1 MARIHLFVL
10 FLSSLILFVN
20 AQFEYFQMVQQWP
33 LATCTG
39 TPCLNPPSNK
49 FTIHGL
55 WPSNFSNAIL
65 VCKGST
71 FNSTNTAFLALEPL
85 LNQYWPDLISKN
97 NRGFWRYEWNKHGT
111 CSESVFNQVQY
122 FQTTLNIRT
131 NPNYDLLA
139 ILKTARLIPTGSIS
153 HRYHVIEGAIR
164 AAIGKKPG
172 LRCNINKKTR
182 NSQLHEIV
190 LCFDKNGV
198 TLIDC
203 PFPRKC
209 PTQFKWLLS

>member
-39 TPCLNPPSNK
+39 SIFPN
-49 FTIHGL
+49 
-55 WPSNFSNAIL
+55 NFEHSYQSQLRPIGHSEN
-65 VCKGST
+65 
-71 FNSTNTAFLALEPL
+71 
-85 LNQYWPDLISKN
+85 
-97 NRGFWRYEWNKHGT
+97 
-111 CSESVFNQVQY
+111 CSAQPHWQH
-122 FQTTLNIRT
+122 I
-131 NPNYDLLA
+131 
-139 ILKTARLIPTGSIS
+139 
-153 HRYHVIEGAIR
+153 HRYHVIEGAIQ